1 MFYETKKI
9 LWSKKMNLIVN
20 ILWVVLSSETF
31 KTLIKK
37 ATRKIVETKGV
48 SLDPE
53 ISRALILDISESN
66 GNNLGK
72 DLAITMIKEL

>member
-1 MFYETKKI
+1 
-9 LWSKKMNLIVN
+9 MNLLVN
-20 ILWVVLSSETF
+20 ILWIVLRSETF

-37 ATRKIVETKGV
+37 GVRKVVETKGV
-48 SLDPE
+48 NIDKDLAQS
-53 ISRALILDISESN
+53 LILDISESN